1 MPRGINRSDP
11 NNGGTSYNH
20 GTPITLPHQFGNPIT
35 TPHDFGNDSPF
46 IFGNPITLPHTFGNV
61 IGGGS
66 SPAPTVSS
74 LNVTSGGIVGGTAVT
89 LTGTGFLTGATVTFG
104 TSPATSVVVVNPT
117 TITCVTPS
125 GSTGAVVSVAVTNT
139 DSQSGSLAS
148 AFTYWSAP
156 TVVSLNTTS
165 GPLTGGTAVTLTG
178 TGFQTGATV
187 AFGSGSATSV
197 AVVNSTTITCV
208 TPSNA
213 TATTVNVTVTNTDT
227 QSGSESNAFVFTVAV
242 LQSYGY
248 GLSSPVSN
256 PFVTAGTPMNTTTG
270 NLIVAM
276 IRAGGGDTIAGAVTD
291 TAGNTYTLAFS
302 ATNGGTQTI
311 WCYYCA
317 NATGHSANALS
328 VPFGGI
334 GTSVA
339 VVMWEVQGAN
349 SVSPVD
355 TQAQQ
360 VMSSSPTSPITSG
373 AFTTKSACD
382 ALFAAIT
389 NNNASVTPQFTPPA
403 GWNQTAVM
411 MADTSTYFVA
421 GASTVPGAIQT
432 GATVAYQF
440 VPAAA
445 TFCILAVL
453 AVKP

>member
-20 GTPITLPHQFGNPIT
+20 GTPITLPLQFGNPIT

-74 LNVTSGGIVGGTAVT
+74 LNV
-89 LTGTGFLTGATVTFG
+89 
-104 TSPATSVVVVNPT
+104 
-117 TITCVTPS
+117 
-125 GSTGAVVSVAVTNT
+125 
-139 DSQSGSLAS
+139 
-148 AFTYWSAP
+148 
-156 TVVSLNTTS
+156 TS

-276 IRAGGGDTIAGAVTD
+276 IRSGGGDTIAGAVTD

-328 VPFGGI
+328 VPFNSL
-334 GTSVA
+334 GTSSA

-355 TQAQQ
+355 TQAQ
-360 VMSSSPTSPITSG
+360 
-373 AFTTKSACD
+373 
-382 ALFAAIT
+382 
-389 NNNASVTPQFTPPA
+389 
-403 GWNQTAVM
+403 
-411 MADTSTYFVA
+411 
-421 GASTVPGAIQT
+421 
-432 GATVAYQF
+432 
-440 VPAAA
+440 
-445 TFCILAVL
+445 
-453 AVKP
+453 

>member
-20 GTPITLPHQFGNPIT
+20 GTPITLPLQFGNPIT

-74 LNVTSGGIVGGTAVT
+74 LNV
-89 LTGTGFLTGATVTFG
+89 
-104 TSPATSVVVVNPT
+104 
-117 TITCVTPS
+117 
-125 GSTGAVVSVAVTNT
+125 
-139 DSQSGSLAS
+139 
-148 AFTYWSAP
+148 
-156 TVVSLNTTS
+156 TS

-276 IRAGGGDTIAGAVTD
+276 IRSGGGDTIAGAVTD

-328 VPFGGI
+328 VPFNSL
-334 GTSVA
+334 GTSSA

-373 AFTTKSACD
+373 AFTTTSACD

-389 NNNASVTPQFTPPA
+389 NNNNSATPQFTPPA